1 MDATPLQRLRR
12 ALSLG
17 RTLRLVW
24 EGAPGWTAASAALVV
39 LQGALPPLALYVTRL
54 LVDGLGALVA
64 EPALGLAYLLP
75 VIGAAGLVVAA
86 RASGDSVAA
95 LVREAQT
102 YRVTVHL
109 HHLIHRRAAAADLA
123 WFEDPRYAD
132 TLHRAQT
139 EVGYRPHSIV
149 QGLTGFF
156 QHGISLL
163 GMAGLLV
170 AVSPLAALLVLAA
183 AAPEVLVRLRHA
195 RRLYAFER
203 ASTTRQRKAWSY
215 HSMLTT
221 QEYAKEVR
229 LFDLGPHFRDRYL
242 GLEEGLF
249 RDKQALL
256 GARLRA
262 ELAAKLGAVAAL
274 VAGYVWVAHLAWRG
288 QVGVG
293 EAVMLVLAFQQGQEY
308 LQEAMRALA
317 GLYEDNLFLTSLWEV
332 LDRDVRLPEPA
343 SPCPAPRPIRAG
355 VRFHGVSFRYPGSES
370 WALRGIDLTLRAGEI
385 VALVGENGSGKTTL
399 IKLLA
404 RLYDPVEG
412 AVTVD
417 GVDLREIAAADWRR
431 EVSVIFQDFGEYP
444 FTVRDNLRFGDVRRE
459 PDPVAL
465 ERAARDAGADR
476 VIARL
481 PQGYDTILSKWLD
494 DGVELSVGEWQRVA
508 LARAFFRDAQVVV
521 LDEPTSA
528 MDARAE
534 AEVFERLRR
543 IASGRTL
550 VLISHRLST
559 VRVADRIHVLERGRI
574 SESGTHAELLA
585 RGGRYAALYQTQA
598 RPYAESTSL
607 NGTAPPG
614 RTQALAG

>member
-1 MDATPLQRLRR
+1 
-12 ALSLG
+12 
-17 RTLRLVW
+17 
-24 EGAPGWTAASAALVV
+24 
-39 LQGALPPLALYVTRL
+39 
-54 LVDGLGALVA
+54 
-64 EPALGLAYLLP
+64 
-75 VIGAAGLVVAA
+75 
-86 RASGDSVAA
+86 
-95 LVREAQT
+95 
-102 YRVTVHL
+102 
-109 HHLIHRRAAAADLA
+109 
-123 WFEDPRYAD
+123 
-132 TLHRAQT
+132 
-139 EVGYRPHSIV
+139 
-149 QGLTGFF
+149 
-156 QHGISLL
+156 
-163 GMAGLLV
+163 
-170 AVSPLAALLVLAA
+170 
-183 AAPEVLVRLRHA
+183 
-195 RRLYAFER
+195 
-203 ASTTRQRKAWSY
+203 
-215 HSMLTT
+215 
-221 QEYAKEVR
+221 
-229 LFDLGPHFRDRYL
+229 
-242 GLEEGLF
+242 
-249 RDKQALL
+249 
-256 GARLRA
+256 
-262 ELAAKLGAVAAL
+262 
-274 VAGYVWVAHLAWRG
+274 
-288 QVGVG
+288 
-293 EAVMLVLAFQQGQEY
+293 
-308 LQEAMRALA
+308 
-317 GLYEDNLFLTSLWEV
+317 
-332 LDRDVRLPEPA
+332 
-343 SPCPAPRPIRAG
+343 
-355 VRFHGVSFRYPGSES
+355 VSFRYPGSES